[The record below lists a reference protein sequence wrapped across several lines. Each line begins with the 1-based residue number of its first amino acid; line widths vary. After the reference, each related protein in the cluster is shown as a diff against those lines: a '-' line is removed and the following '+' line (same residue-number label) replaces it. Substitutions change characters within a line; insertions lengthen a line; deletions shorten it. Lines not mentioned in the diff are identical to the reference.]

1 MVGQLQEAGNTT
13 TIAHYLRLLGEAGL
27 VAGLEKL
34 HDEPMRTRLSSPK
47 LAVCNNALRTA
58 VQTNTPSELRAN
70 PASWGHAVESAVG
83 AQLMAST
90 RRRGIDLLYWNV
102 GCKEVDYVLRRES
115 EIAAVEVKSADADS
129 VSGMH
134 EFRRKHPAS
143 KTYLIGG
150 QGMPLES
157 FFAVSAADLI

>member
-1 MVGQLQEAGNTT
+1 
-13 TIAHYLRLLGEAGL
+13 
-27 VAGLEKL
+27 
-34 HDEPMRTRLSSPK
+34 
-47 LAVCNNALRTA
+47 
-58 VQTNTPSELRAN
+58 
-70 PASWGHAVESAVG
+70 
-83 AQLMAST
+83 MAST
-90 RRRGIDLLYWNV
+90 RRSGIDLLYWNV

-115 EIAAVEVKSADADS
+115 EIAAIEVKSADADS

-134 EFRRKHPAS
+134 EFRRKHPKS